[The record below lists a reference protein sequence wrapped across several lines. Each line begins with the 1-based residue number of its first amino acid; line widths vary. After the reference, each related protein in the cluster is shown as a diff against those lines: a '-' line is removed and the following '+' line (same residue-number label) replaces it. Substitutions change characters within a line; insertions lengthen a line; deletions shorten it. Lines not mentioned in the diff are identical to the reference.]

1 MMTLDIQKI
10 SEANHDL
17 PERMRVEDWDV
28 TYDKKADMV
37 MIFGDAPQNSTYHH
51 VDRSGFMVRVI
62 DDSNKICG
70 FAIEGYKSFAK
81 ENPDFYFLLMP
92 LTNPM
97 RFELFKSIGQVV
109 RKFDQLKEVA
119 EYFSSAALYQA
130 AKA

>member
-81 ENPDFYFLLMP
+81 EKPGFL
-92 LTNPM
+92 
-97 RFELFKSIGQVV
+97 FSSDA
-109 RKFDQLKEVA
+109 FDQPNA
-119 EYFSSAALYQA
+119 F
-130 AKA
+130 